1 MENGLLKQE
10 INTLKTEYANIE
22 IKKEETDMKNETLNE
37 LIATL
42 RQKFDV
48 KNNESR
54 KIKAENA
61 TLNDELK
68 TKDAKMSHL
77 KGTVSGRSN

>member
-1 MENGLLKQE
+1 M
-10 INTLKTEYANIE
+10 
-22 IKKEETDMKNETLNE
+22 NE

-42 RQKFDV
+42 RQKLDA

-68 TKDAKMSHL
+68 TKDEKISHL
-77 KGTVSGRSN
+77 KGTVSELKASNEKRIVVQRKDEEDILMLESIV